1 MNTGEDH
8 GEIFLDES
16 DIIQE
21 FTVDEEDLPDADE
34 DAGSDEEVFD
44 EADDSMHIFTG
55 HTGEIY
61 IVACSPMDPTLVATG
76 GGDDKGFIWKIGQG
90 DWAFE
95 IQGHKDSVSSLAFS
109 IDGQLLASG
118 SLDGIIQ
125 VWETATNN
133 LKCTLEGPGGSIEWV
148 RWHPRGNLIMAG
160 SEDSTV
166 WLWNA
171 DKNAWLN
178 TFSGHRSSVTCGE
191 FTPDGKLI
199 CTGSDDATLR
209 IWNPKDGKNI
219 HVVEGYGYHTDG
231 LTCMAIS
238 SDSTLALTGSK
249 DHLVHIVNITTGKV
263 VSSLNAHTDSIECVG
278 FAASSHLEGN
288 SRWAATGSMDHKLI
302 VWDIQHSL
310 PRCTCEHED
319 GVTCLLWLG
328 ASRFIASGCVDGK
341 IRIWDSLSGDCVRTL
356 SGHSDAIQSLAI
368 SANFQFIVSVSIDG
382 TSRAFEISIE
392 TSRALGIRGAEFRVL
407 V

>member
-1 MNTGEDH
+1 MGLCSTPFSLGE
-8 GEIFLDES
+8 LY
-16 DIIQE
+16 
-21 FTVDEEDLPDADE
+21 T
-34 DAGSDEEVFD
+34 
-44 EADDSMHIFTG
+44 
-55 HTGEIY
+55 
-61 IVACSPMDPTLVATG
+61 VACSPTDPTLVATG
-76 GGDDKGFIWKIGQG
+76 GGDDTGFIWKIGQG
-90 DWAFE
+90 DWAFQL
-95 IQGHKDSVSSLAFS
+95 QGHKDSVSSLGFS
-109 IDGQLLASG
+109 SDGQLLASG

-125 VWETATNN
+125 VWDIATSN
-133 LKCTLEGPGGSIEWV
+133 LKCSLDGPGGSIEWV
-148 RWHPRGNLIMAG
+148 RWHPRGHLIMAG

-191 FTPDGKLI
+191 FTPDGKII

-249 DHLVHIVNITTGKV
+249 DNSVYIVNISTGKV
-263 VSSLNAHTDSIECVG
+263 VCSLNAHTDSIECVG
-278 FAASSHLEGN
+278 FAASSHLEGD

-302 VWDIQHSL
+302 VWDIQHSS

-341 IRIWDSLSGDCVRTL
+341 VRIWDSLSGDCVRTL
-356 SGHSDAIQSLAI
+356 SGHSDAIQSLAV
-368 SANFQFIVSVSIDG
+368 SADLQFIVSVSIDG
-382 TSRAFEISIE
+382 TSRAFEIS
-392 TSRALGIRGAEFRVL
+392 LGV
-407 V
+407 